1 MAQMSQPGGYG
12 DAGYRPG
19 RPGVVTAAAI
29 VLIVFGALGILGGL
43 LGLLG
48 GAFLA
53 GVGGGGLFVIL
64 ALVGLVLAV
73 GALVAG
79 IGIFGANRWA
89 YNLGIWVSVAA
100 IVVAIL
106 NTILASSLANDI
118 SAGSG
123 GQAFGGFATAG
134 GIVGIVI
141 AVAIYGFVI
150 WALRSG
156 RSYFTR

>member
-1 MAQMSQPGGYG
+1 MAQMTQPSGYG

-19 RPGVVTAAAI
+19 RPGLVTAAAI

-43 LGLLG
+43 FGLLG

-53 GVGGGGLFVIL
+53 GVGGGGLFIVL
-64 ALVGLVLAV
+64 ALLGLVLAV

-100 IVVAIL
+100 IVLAIL
-106 NTILASSLANDI
+106 NTVLASTLYSNVG
-118 SAGSG
+118 AGTG
-123 GQAFGGFATAG
+123 AQAFGGFATAG

-141 AVAIYGFVI
+141 AVVIYGFVI